1 MQHNLERAK
10 ATIEKLN
17 EVCKDSW
24 DSPRA
29 RMYIATHINVLENST
44 SALVEEL
51 KYEREVHKRVEA
63 ALAKRLDND
72 PRT

>member
-1 MQHNLERAK
+1 MQLSLERAK
-10 ATIEKLN
+10 ATIESIDK
-17 EVCKDSW
+17 VCKDSW
-24 DSPRA
+24 NSPKA
-29 RMYIATHINVLENST
+29 RMYIATHINVLENRT